1 MRLTSWN
8 YLHGQLLD
16 PAGQAVSPL
25 EAALSD
31 IAPDLI
37 CLQEIDFNIPRTGE
51 VNQSGEIASLL
62 GAKWWA
68 FAPTV
73 IGTPGERWR
82 ILDKGEP
89 SIITAENIESGAG
102 SYGISI
108 VSTVAVKEWLR
119 HDLGKSLIG
128 MPLAIAGEG
137 GKLRPIYVRDEPR
150 VALAAVLDN
159 GWTVINT
166 HLSFV
171 PLFNIFQLWK
181 LSRWANAIEKKYAT
195 QVILTG
201 DFNLPWGLPA
211 KVTRWARATDSLTY
225 PSWDPKVS
233 FDYILLRDEN
243 IARAREVQVNE
254 LPISDHRPLTIE
266 I

>member
-16 PAGQAVSPL
+16 PTERTLRPL

-37 CLQEIDFNIPRTGE
+37 ALQEIDFKLARTGG

-62 GAKWWA
+62 GARWWA

-73 IGTPGERWR
+73 IGTPGEKWR
-82 ILDKGEP
+82 KLAKDEP
-89 SIITAENIESGAG
+89 SIITAENIESGEG

-108 VSTVAVKEWLR
+108 VSTIEVKEWLR
-119 HDLGKSLIG
+119 LHLGKSFIG

-150 VALAAVLDN
+150 VALAAVLVN

-171 PLFNIFQLWK
+171 PLFNIYQLRK
-181 LSRWANAIEKKYAT
+181 LSRWAKTIEKMYST

-201 DFNLPWGLPA
+201 DFNLPWGLPT
-211 KVTRWARATDSLTY
+211 KVTRWARATHSLTY

-243 IARAREVQVNE
+243 IAQAREVDVAK